1 MQNDLLIKL
10 LSLSK
15 NESDSDT
22 RKDDK
27 KMNEKSGKHTKKDLK
42 DEQLEK
48 FRKQNTGPD
57 QHMTEESG
65 MKVANDQKSLRAG
78 KRGPLLMQDYHFY
91 KKLTHFTRER
101 IPEKVVHARGFGV
114 YGDFEVYESMKD
126 YTMADFLQEPGK
138 KTSVFVRFSNF
149 TGNRGSKDTAV
160 DIRGFAVK
168 FYTEEGNYDS
178 LSLQFPVFV
187 LADPMK
193 FMDVSHAAKPNP
205 KTHMPQA
212 TVAHDNF
219 WDYVVSNPESAH
231 MVMWLM
237 SMRGRPR
244 SWRMMEGYPVNTFR
258 FVNDKGV
265 STFVRF
271 IWKPK
276 LGVHS
281 LLLDEANQIG
291 GADPDFHRRDLTE
304 AIENGAFPEYELGV
318 QLIPEKDEFKY
329 EFDILDDTKLWP
341 QEEVPVKIIGKMT
354 LNRLMDNFF
363 AEEEQSAFNPS
374 NLVPGIEFSNDPVVQ
389 GRSIAYR
396 DTELYRQ
403 HSPNHEELPVNRPIV
418 EAENNLRDGLLKQ
431 QIDTDTVHFHNN
443 SLAGGTPSETSSEQG
458 GYENY
463 PKKVEGHVTRE
474 HPSDSFEDYYSQA
487 RVFWNSLAPAERK
500 DLIDSF
506 SFHLGGVK
514 SEKIREMNVEMWAN
528 IDKEMA
534 GLIANNIGVKPPK
547 NNHVEVDKSYPSL
560 SQLNTPHLAMTQKVG
575 VLVGEAFDGAE
586 VKSTLDTLIEKGVI
600 VEIVAETL
608 NSVTGKDGTMLKPD
622 KTFLNVHPS
631 MYDAIYVVGGSSENQ
646 EKLDETLYDFIR
658 TQYNHLKPIG
668 ISASKD
674 SYMTDIAKSNPIGV
688 VSPTDNLNFAEQFA
702 EAISQH
708 RFWER
713 A

>member
-1 MQNDLLIKL
+1 MKN
-10 LSLSK
+10 K
-15 NESDSDT
+15 NE
-22 RKDDK
+22 
-27 KMNEKSGKHTKKDLK
+27 EHTKKDLK

-48 FRKQNTGPD
+48 YRKQNTGPG
-57 QHMTEESG
+57 QQMTEESG
-65 MKVANDQKSLRAG
+65 VKVANDEKSLRAG
-78 KRGPLLMQDYHFY
+78 KRGPHVLQDFHFY

-126 YTMADFLQEPGK
+126 YTTANFLQEAGK
-138 KTSVFVRFSNF
+138 KTPVFVRFSNF

-212 TVAHDNF
+212 SVAHDNF
-219 WDYVVSNPESAH
+219 WDYVVSNTESAH

-258 FVNDKGV
+258 FVNEKGK

-271 IWKPK
+271 VWKPK

-281 LLLDEANQIG
+281 LFLDEANQIG
-291 GADPDFHRRDLTE
+291 GADPDFHRRDIVE
-304 AIENGAFPEYELGV
+304 AIENGAYPEYELGV
-318 QLIPEKDEFKY
+318 QFIEEEDEFKY

-341 QEEVPVKIIGKMT
+341 EEEIPVKIIGKMT

-374 NLVPGIEFSNDPVVQ
+374 NLVPGIEFSNDPVLQ

-403 HSPNHEELPVNRPIV
+403 HSPNYEELPVNRPI
-418 EAENNLRDGLLKQ
+418 AEVTNNYRDGLLKQ

-443 SLAGGTPSETSSEQG
+443 SMATNTPSETPSEEG

-463 PKKVEGHVTRE
+463 PKEVEGHVTRE
-474 HPSDSFEDYYSQA
+474 HPSDSFEDHYSQA
-487 RVFWNSLAPAERK
+487 RVFWNSLSEPERQ
-500 DLIDSF
+500 DLIESF
-506 SFHLGGVK
+506 SFHLGSVK
-514 SEKIREMNVEMWAN
+514 SKQIREMNIEMWAN
-528 IDKEMA
+528 IDQEMA
-534 GLIANNIGVKPPK
+534 GLIADNIGVARPK
-547 NNHVEVDKSYPSL
+547 NTHVKVDKSYPSL
-560 SQLNTPHLAMTQKVG
+560 SQLNTPHSAMTQKLG
-575 VLVGEAFDGAE
+575 VLVGEEFNGAE
-586 VKSTLDTLIEKGVI
+586 VQRTLDTLRENGVVI
-600 VEIVAETL
+600 EIVAEKL
-608 NSVTGKDGTMLKPD
+608 SPVTSKDGTVLEPD
-622 KTFLNVHPS
+622 KTFLNAIPA
-631 MYDAIYVVGGSSENQ
+631 MYDAIYVVGGKSENQ
-646 EKLDETLYDFIR
+646 MKLDEALYDFIR
-658 TQYNHLKPIG
+658 THYKNLKPIG
-668 ISASKD
+668 VSAGKD
-674 SYMTDIAKSNPIGV
+674 SYITETGQSNSVGV
-688 VSPTDNLNFAEQFA
+688 ISATDNPDFAEQFL
-702 EAISQH
+702 EAISQK
-708 RFWER
+708 RFWDR
-713 A
+713 I

>member
-1 MQNDLLIKL
+1 MTN
-10 LSLSK
+10 K
-15 NESDSDT
+15 NE
-22 RKDDK
+22 
-27 KMNEKSGKHTKKDLK
+27 KHTKKDLK

-48 FRKQNTGPD
+48 YRKQNTGPD
-57 QHMTEESG
+57 QQMTEESG
-65 MKVANDQKSLRAG
+65 VKVANDEKSLRAG
-78 KRGPLLMQDYHFY
+78 KRGPQVLQDFHFY

-101 IPEKVVHARGFGV
+101 IPEKIVHARGFGV

-126 YTMADFLQEPGK
+126 YTTAIFLQEAGK
-138 KTSVFVRFSNF
+138 KTPVFVRFSNF

-212 TVAHDNF
+212 SVAHDNF
-219 WDYVVSNPESAH
+219 WDYVVSNTESAH

-258 FVNDKGV
+258 FVNDKGK

-271 IWKPK
+271 VWKPK

-281 LLLDEANQIG
+281 LFLDEANQIG
-291 GADPDFHRRDLTE
+291 GADPDFHRRDIVE
-304 AIENGAFPEYELGV
+304 AIENGAYPEYELGV
-318 QLIPEKDEFKY
+318 QFIEEEDEFKY

-341 QEEVPVKIIGKMT
+341 QEEIPVKIIGKMT

-374 NLVPGIEFSNDPVVQ
+374 NLVSGIEFSNDPVLQ

-403 HSPNHEELPVNRPIV
+403 HSPNYEELPVNRPI
-418 EAENNLRDGLLKQ
+418 AEVTNNFRDGLMKQ

-443 SLAGGTPSETSSEQG
+443 SMADNTPSVTSSEEG

-463 PKKVEGHVTRE
+463 PKEVEGHVTRE
-474 HPSDSFEDYYSQA
+474 YPSDSFEDHYSQA
-487 RVFWNSLAPAERK
+487 RVFWNSLSEPERK
-500 DLIDSF
+500 DLIESF
-506 SFHLGGVK
+506 SFHLGSVK
-514 SEKIREMNVEMWAN
+514 SKKIREMNVELWAN
-528 IDKEMA
+528 IDQEMA
-534 GLIANNIGVKPPK
+534 GLIADNIGVERPK
-547 NNHVEVDKSYPSL
+547 NNNVKVDKSYPSL
-560 SQLNTPHLAMTQKVG
+560 SQLNTPHSAMTQKVG
-575 VLVGEAFDGAE
+575 VLIGEEFDGAE
-586 VKSTLDTLIEKGVI
+586 VQRTLDTLRENGVVI
-600 VEIVAETL
+600 EIVAEKL
-608 NSVTGKDGTMLKPD
+608 GPVTGKDGTVLEPN
-622 KTFLNVHPS
+622 KTFLNAIPAI
-631 MYDAIYVVGGSSENQ
+631 YDAIYVVGGNSENQ
-646 EKLDETLYDFIR
+646 MKLDEALYDFIR
-658 TQYNHLKPIG
+658 SHYKNLKPIG
-668 ISASKD
+668 VSAGKD
-674 SYMTDIAKSNPIGV
+674 SYITETEQSNPVGV
-688 VSPTDNLNFAEQFA
+688 VSATDNPDFAEQFV
-702 EAISQH
+702 EAISKI
-708 RFWER
+708 RFWDR